1 MHAEEKPLLVHVS
14 KIPPEGLE
22 IDAPLDRGQ
31 VHVEG
36 EQSFDLQEGRLVARL
51 EKGEENA
58 VHLRGRLTARL
69 GMDCG
74 RCLESFVLP
83 VDQEVD
89 LFYLPRHKES
99 QAEEQDADVQLSD
112 HQMVVAYYDQDQLD
126 LGDMVREQ
134 LFLVVPMRRLCRED
148 CKGLCPECGVNRN
161 AEACDCTPQTTAD
174 PRLAELGKLLDKK

>member
-1 MHAEEKPLLVHVS
+1 MRTEDHPLLVHVT
-14 KIPPEGLE
+14 KIPPEGLA
-22 IDAPLDRGQ
+22 IDVPLDRGK
-31 VHVEG
+31 VHLEG
-36 EQSFDLQEGRLVARL
+36 EPSFDLQEGRLEARL

-69 GMDCG
+69 GMECG
-74 RCLESFVLP
+74 RCLEGFVLP

-112 HQMVVAYYDQDQLD
+112 HQMVVAFYDHDQLD

-134 LFLVVPMRRLCRED
+134 IFLLVPMRRLCRED

-161 AEACDCTPQTTAD
+161 AETCDCTPPTSVD

>member
-1 MHAEEKPLLVHVS
+1 MLLVHVS

-22 IDAPLDRGQ
+22 IDAPLDRGA

-36 EQSFDLQEGRLVARL
+36 EQQFHLEDGRLRARL

-58 VHLRGRLTARL
+58 VHLRGRLAARL
-69 GMDCG
+69 RMECG
-74 RCLESFVLP
+74 RCLEPFVFP

-89 LFYLPRHKES
+89 LFYLPRHKEN

-126 LGDMVREQ
+126 LGEMVREQ

-161 AEACDCTPQTTAD
+161 LDKCDCAPATSTD
-174 PRLAELGKLLDKK
+174 PRLAGLGKLFDKR